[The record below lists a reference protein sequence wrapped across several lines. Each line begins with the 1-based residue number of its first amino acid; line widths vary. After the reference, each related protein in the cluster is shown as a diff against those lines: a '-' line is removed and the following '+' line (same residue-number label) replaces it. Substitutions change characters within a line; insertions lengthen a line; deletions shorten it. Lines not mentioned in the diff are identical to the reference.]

1 MASRT
6 FEDTNG
12 RQPTGLLAGR
22 TMGFATDCIH
32 AGQWPDEKTGAVN
45 TPIFQTSTYKQDGIG
60 KHRGYEYAR
69 TANPTRE
76 ALERNV
82 AALEQGKHGLAYSSG
97 MAATDTILR
106 LFLPGDEVV
115 VSGNVY
121 GGTYRLFEMVL
132 KNYGLVFHFIDTS
145 NLDTVRKTITPKTRL
160 VFLESPTNPV
170 LRVTDIRAVADLAHA
185 AGAVVCVDNTFMS
198 PFLQNPLTM
207 GADIVVHS
215 TTKYLNGHSDMVG
228 GVVVVND
235 DAMAQRLRFLQN
247 AVGAVP
253 GPLDCFLALRGT
265 KTLAVRM
272 KQHEENARVLAAFLA
287 AQKGIRKVNYPGLPD
302 HPHHELAKRQARGF
316 GAIISFDLETVA
328 RADRFLQAVKIFTLA
343 ESLGGVESLISH
355 PASMTHGSV
364 PEAERTKL
372 GVTPGL
378 VRISVGIE
386 DVEDLQ
392 ADLASALAAAG

>member
-272 KQHEENARVLAAFLA
+272 RQHEENARVLAAFLA

>member
-1 MASRT
+1 
-6 FEDTNG
+6 
-12 RQPTGLLAGR
+12 
-22 TMGFATDCIH
+22 MGFYTDCIH
-32 AGQWPDEKTGAVN
+32 AGQSPDDKTGAVI

-82 AALEQGKHGLAYSSG
+82 AALEGGKHGLAYSSG

-106 LFLPGDEVV
+106 LFGPGDEIVV
-115 VSGNVY
+115 THNVY

-132 KNYGLVFHFIDTS
+132 KQYGLVFRFIDTAD
-145 NLDTVRKTITPKTRL
+145 LKEVERALTPKTKL
-160 VFLESPTNPV
+160 VYLESPTNPM
-170 LRVTDIRAVADLAHA
+170 LRVTDIRKVAEMAHA
-185 AGAVVCVDNTFMS
+185 IGARVCVDNTFMS
-198 PFLQNPLTM
+198 PFLQTPIAL
-207 GADIVVHS
+207 GADLVVHS
-215 TTKYLNGHSDMVG
+215 TTKFLNGHSDMVG
-228 GVVVVND
+228 GIVVVND
-235 DAMAQRLRFLQN
+235 DAIAARLRFLQN

-253 GPLDCFLALRGT
+253 GPMDCFLALRGT

-272 KQHEENARVLAAFLA
+272 RQHEENARVLAAFLA
-287 AQKGIRKVNYPGLPD
+287 AHKGAKSVNYPGLPD

-316 GAIISFDLETVA
+316 GAVISFDTGSLE
-328 RADRFLQAVKIFTLA
+328 RADRVLKSVQVFTLA

-364 PEAERTKL
+364 PDADKLKL

-386 DVEDLQ
+386 DVEDLE
-392 ADLASALAAAG
+392 ADLDRALR

>member
-1 MASRT
+1 
-6 FEDTNG
+6 
-12 RQPTGLLAGR
+12 
-22 TMGFATDCIH
+22 MGFYTDCIH
-32 AGQWPDEKTGAVN
+32 AGQAPDDKTGAVI

-82 AALEQGKHGLAYSSG
+82 AALERGKHGLAYSSG

-106 LFLPGDEVV
+106 LFGPGDEIVV
-115 VSGNVY
+115 TANVY

-132 KNYGLVFHFIDTS
+132 KRYGLVFRFIDTAD
-145 NLDTVRKTITPKTRL
+145 LDEVERALTPKTKL
-160 VFLESPTNPV
+160 IYLESPTNPM
-170 LRVTDIRAVADLAHA
+170 LRVTDIAKVAEMAHA
-185 AGAVVCVDNTFMS
+185 IGARVCVDNTFMS
-198 PFLQNPLTM
+198 PFLQTPLAM

-215 TTKYLNGHSDMVG
+215 TTKFLNGHSDMVG
-228 GVVVVND
+228 GIVVLND
-235 DAMAQRLRFLQN
+235 DATAQRLRFLQN

-253 GPLDCFLALRGT
+253 GPMDCFLALRGT

-272 KQHEENARVLAAFLA
+272 RQHEENARVLAKFLA
-287 AQKGIRKVNYPGLPD
+287 ENKGVSRVNYPGLPD
-302 HPHHELAKRQARGF
+302 HPHHALAKRQARGF
-316 GAIISFDLETVA
+316 GAVISFDVGSLE
-328 RADRFLQAVKIFTLA
+328 RADQVLRSVKVFTLA

-364 PEAERTKL
+364 PESDRTKL

-386 DVEDLQ
+386 DIEDLE
-392 ADLASALAAAG
+392 ADLDRALR